1 MCPSVDYGGDGF
13 LLGDGKLEAEAATC
27 LRISEAVLREFS
39 ISLQRGATGSLG
51 KGHRACRLCLHL
63 EVRVPFS
70 CPHFWLCDLGRLPDL
85 SEFY

>member
-1 MCPSVDYGGDGF
+1 MPICDYGGDGF

-39 ISLQRGATGSLG
+39 IQPATGPHASLG

-70 CPHFWLCDLGRLPDL
+70 CPHFWLCDLGWLPDL

>member
-39 ISLQRGATGSLG
+39 IQPATGPHGVPGQGAQSLQTLFASGGQSAFL
-51 KGHRACRLCLHL
+51 
-63 EVRVPFS
+63 VPPF
-70 CPHFWLCDLGRLPDL
+70 LAV
-85 SEFY
+85 